1 MGLATYLLQ
10 NLLISNKMKAIFT
23 E

>member
-10 NLLISNKMKAIFT
+10 NVLISNKMKAIFT